1 MDRNFWSNDFQKPK
15 WNICEQQFHTLYAK
29 GGRKT
34 IADSWHIAIE
44 ITSSCKW
51 KCANCSRAVRHVD
64 QPFNASLEFVEQALD
79 SLKGWNRG
87 VTIMGGEPQ
96 EHPQF
101 AEICKIMKRYNYP
114 YAIFTS
120 QPCTPRIRQTFDRCY
135 FTNHKNI
142 NLHHPLLI
150 APDEVI
156 EDPNL
161 RQEVID
167 KCWYNKGCADA
178 LITPWGAFWCE
189 IGGVVAKIIGDKG
202 YPVEPGWW
210 KRESHADQDY
220 LCQKCG
226 LCIPVNVTTD
236 KDPTELVTPK
246 MYEYLKAQN
255 SPNLNRLEMYTEKLT
270 REEINRRNINKN
282 QANLSLRTD
291 REKNNQPDRS
301 KFF

>member
-1 MDRNFWSNDFQKPK
+1 MPEIFWGHDHQKAK
-15 WNICEQQFHTLYAK
+15 WNCEEQFYAIHAM

-44 ITSSCKW
+44 ITSSCPW
-51 KCANCSRAVRHVD
+51 KCANCSRAVRHIN
-64 QPFNASLEFVEQALD
+64 QPFYASLEFIEQALD

-87 VTIMGGEPQ
+87 VTMMGGEPQ

-101 AEICKIMKRYNYP
+101 AEICKLMKKYDYP

-120 QPCTPRIRQTFDRCY
+120 LPSNQLIRDTFDRCY
-135 FTNHKNI
+135 FTDHSKI

-156 EDPNL
+156 YDPVL

-167 KCWYNKGCADA
+167 GCWYHKGCADA
-178 LITPWGAFWCE
+178 VITPWGAFWCE
-189 IGGVVAKIIGDKG
+189 IGSVIARIIDEKG

-210 KRESHADQDY
+210 KRESHADQDH

-226 LCIPVNVTTD
+226 LCIPVKVTTD
-236 KDPTELVTPK
+236 KDPTEPVTPK
-246 MYEYLKAQN
+246 MYEYLKARN
-255 SPNLNRLEMYTEKLT
+255 SPNLHKLAVYTEKLT
-270 REEINRRNINKN
+270 REEIDRRNANKSK
-282 QANLSLRTD
+282 ANLSLRTD
-291 REKNNQPDRS
+291 RENENPERNIY
-301 KFF
+301 F